1 MLLLGL
7 LLLCGAAAFTGLLI
21 ANNIS
26 GGQDQTVVLFG
37 STTVTMNGLEIFL
50 AGAALALVFGLGLV
64 TAGAGAS
71 LLRRRRTRLR
81 TAHRALSRLT
91 RRPAGAPG
99 APGASLRSR
108 LLQRF
113 GH

>member
-26 GGQDQTVVLFG
+26 GGPDQTVVLFG

-50 AGAALALVFGLGLV
+50 SGAALALVFGLGLM

-71 LLRRRRTRLR
+71 LFRRRRSRLR
-81 TAHRALSRLT
+81 TAHRALYHLT
-91 RRPAGAPG
+91 RRRAATPATPG
-99 APGASLRSR
+99 TSLRRR